1 MTLLASA
8 ADIDGDGVEDAN
20 DDCPYA
26 YGTSTVD
33 RDGCPDTDGDG
44 TSDLNDGWTIS
55 NPNFTNVQTISSSNE
70 YFDVDYSPDGTHVVT
85 AASDG
90 FVRVWNATTHTN
102 VRSANAIS
110 GGEVTSVDWSP
121 DGQYIAAGLDDDTM
135 QIYYASNL
143 TSVHGTISVDVGG
156 GDYVYDVT
164 FNPDSDLVAVSIG
177 RSGNG
182 GTNGQVF
189 LIQVSDGSNLH
200 SLNPNS
206 EDRFYASAF
215 SPDGQFIALAG
226 NGDFYVANVTSQ
238 QTMSS
243 VSSPPAAINNIA
255 WSPDGNYI
263 AMCGGWEGSS
273 ASVDM
278 YEYTGSSWS
287 VAWGFQTT
295 TSCASVE
302 FSPDGRHIAAGL
314 YWYGADAVTTYIA
327 ETTTGAAIDNF
338 SGPRPGG
345 CTGFGGSNN
354 CGIIYG
360 LSWSPD
366 STHIVTAHG
375 RGDEGVYFWY
385 ADIDEDN
392 DGYNSTDQGDG
403 IVMPSHLTVRSGTIP
418 TVTATGTTCAR
429 HATRCLRE
437 HRRGLQHGSIRLLG
451 HRWRRLF

>member
-1 MTLLASA
+1 MATA
-8 ADIDGDGVEDAN
+8 
-20 DDCPYA
+20 PP
-26 YGTSTVD
+26 TST
-33 RDGCPDTDGDG
+33 TDGPSP
-44 TSDLNDGWTIS
+44 T
-55 NPNFTNVQTISSSNE
+55 NFTNVQTISSSNE

-90 FVRVWNATTHTN
+90 FVRVWNATTPTN

-164 FNPDSDLVAVSIG
+164 FNRTATLSQCPSVGLEMEAPTGKFS
-177 RSGNG
+177 SS
-182 GTNGQVF
+182 
-189 LIQVSDGSNLH
+189 VSDGSNLH

-287 VAWGFQTT
+287 VAWGSKPPPPSSLNSAQT
-295 TSCASVE
+295 AVI
-302 FSPDGRHIAAGL
+302 SPRIVLYGR
-314 YWYGADAVTTYIA
+314 
-327 ETTTGAAIDNF
+327 
-338 SGPRPGG
+338 
-345 CTGFGGSNN
+345 
-354 CGIIYG
+354 
-360 LSWSPD
+360 
-366 STHIVTAHG
+366 
-375 RGDEGVYFWY
+375 
-385 ADIDEDN
+385 
-392 DGYNSTDQGDG
+392 
-403 IVMPSHLTVRSGTIP
+403 
-418 TVTATGTTCAR
+418 
-429 HATRCLRE
+429 
-437 HRRGLQHGSIRLLG
+437 
-451 HRWRRLF
+451 